1 MKILYLE
8 SIEFGAKKQIKR
20 VLNLVQKIK
29 NIKQINTEAKTKGV
43 S

>member
-1 MKILYLE
+1 MKIPYLE
-8 SIEFGAKKQIKR
+8 SIEFGAK
-20 VLNLVQKIK
+20 K